1 MISAF
6 AHQLSELEKKIREQG
21 SQIYQIYSK
30 LQDDTNDT
38 NSQADSDCKQLLDC
52 LQSQIKH
59 NSFKLNELH
68 SKVVQHDVD
77 IGGLK
82 AAVTCDGHHQK
93 LAANTAYNPL
103 AIEFQPRLAVM
114 PDTQTDFASG
124 GVITSL
130 AKEHRR
136 PASAPYFTGSYDAN
150 PDHGQS
156 QDSPGTFGIFPPPD
170 MFPPLSDHDQV
181 SFSRDVDAAS
191 PRDLSQG
198 DRDTELMLLKEEL
211 SYCKGRVHE
220 LEMELEN
227 KNHIIRD
234 LMGGHEQLMRKETE
248 HAQKQEWFEHKMRLL
263 KQDKR
268 RRGETIGKLLKCIDD
283 MKDTGRVDE
292 SKVTE
297 GKAVLVATLGS
308 RGLPAE
314 DRIRAAVDAAEAERC
329 NYLYLFTV
337 ARHRA
342 KMEAANAVDA
352 VPSHGIHID
361 DNNHNNS
368 AQDRQCCGAPLE
380 DSSSQHSDCGD
391 VTSPV
396 TSDLRDAVRMLGESD
411 SSCVTAMLQPPC

>member
-30 LQDDTNDT
+30 LEDDTNDT
-38 NSQADSDCKQLLDC
+38 HSQADCKQLLDC

-82 AAVTCDGHHQK
+82 AVVTCDGHHHK

-103 AIEFQPRLAVM
+103 ATEFQPRLAVM
-114 PDTQTDFASG
+114 SDPHTDFASG

-130 AKEHRR
+130 AKDHRR
-136 PASAPYFTGSYDAN
+136 PASAPYFSGSYDTNA
-150 PDHGQS
+150 DHSQS
-156 QDSPGTFGIFPPPD
+156 HDSPGTFGLFPPPN
-170 MFPPLSDHDQV
+170 MFPPLPDREMP
-181 SFSRDVDAAS
+181 FSRDVDVVS
-191 PRDLSQG
+191 PRDFSQS
-198 DRDTELMLLKEEL
+198 DRDTELMLLKEDL
-211 SYCKGRVHE
+211 AYCKGRVHE
-220 LEMELEN
+220 FEMELEN
-227 KNHIIRD
+227 KNRIIRD

-248 HAQKQEWFEHKMRLL
+248 HAQKQEWYEHKMRLL

-268 RRGETIGKLLKCIDD
+268 RRGETIGKLLRCIDD

-292 SKVTE
+292 SKVTD

-308 RGLPAE
+308 RGLPTE
-314 DRIRAAVDAAEAERC
+314 DRIRAAVDAAEAERM
-329 NYLYLFTV
+329 

-342 KMEAANAVDA
+342 EVEAANAVD
-352 VPSHGIHID
+352 D
-361 DNNHNNS
+361 NHNNS
-368 AQDRQCCGAPLE
+368 AQDRPPEGT
-380 DSSSQHSDCGD
+380 SSQHSDCD
-391 VTSPV
+391 VATSPL
-396 TSDLRDAVRMLGESD
+396 TFDISDAVRMFRESD
-411 SSCVTAMLQPPC
+411 SLCSTATLQSPC

>member
-1 MISAF
+1 MRFRGSYAEKNASYRLFSESTHICVRVFMTYEFGGTSDVIQARLYCGQANGRSVWFVWQNVSFTMISAF

-227 KNHIIRD
+227 KNHIIRSVSRPRD
-234 LMGGHEQLMRKETE
+234 VRCVMS
-248 HAQKQEWFEHKMRLL
+248 
-263 KQDKR
+263 
-268 RRGETIGKLLKCIDD
+268 
-283 MKDTGRVDE
+283 RV
-292 SKVTE
+292 TF
-297 GKAVLVATLGS
+297 TFIPFGS
-308 RGLPAE
+308 
-314 DRIRAAVDAAEAERC
+314 I
-329 NYLYLFTV
+329 
-337 ARHRA
+337 
-342 KMEAANAVDA
+342 
-352 VPSHGIHID
+352 
-361 DNNHNNS
+361 
-368 AQDRQCCGAPLE
+368 
-380 DSSSQHSDCGD
+380 
-391 VTSPV
+391 VTSLFV
-396 TSDLRDAVRMLGESD
+396 TL
-411 SSCVTAMLQPPC
+411 